1 MPKRHYVLAIACY
14 LAIPV
19 LVIAGRTLFSLID
32 PEIARGHA
40 DYVRNYR
47 LLDLARV
54 GGLRASWFLA
64 LILFI
69 MTCYYI
75 LVSRQRSLGWLA
87 LAAAG
92 PFGLIAITM
101 LSDRSPDVEDRH
113 QQFVR
118 QLKMHW
124 RIPLEIALFFGVCYV
139 AYEAMV
145 VKRDLMISYESFTSG
160 VPVETI
166 VAIQN
171 ESSGMWAFSE
181 GNETMYLIGLT
192 YLLLPF
198 LFNLVSRRLK
208 SASRF
213 RSRC

>member
-19 LVIAGRTLFSLID
+19 LVIAGGTLFSLID

-54 GGLRASWFLA
+54 GALRASWFLA

-75 LVSRQRSLGWLA
+75 LASRQCSLGWLA

-92 PFGLIAITM
+92 PFGLIAMTM
-101 LSDRSPDVEDRH
+101 LPDRSPDVEDRH
-113 QQFVR
+113 QQFIR

-139 AYEAMV
+139 AYEAVV
-145 VKRDLMISYESFTSG
+145 VKRDLMIRYESFTTG

-181 GNETMYLIGLT
+181 GNEMMYLIGLT

-198 LFNLVSRRLK
+198 LFNLVTQRLK
-208 SASRF
+208 SRTSGLG
-213 RSRC
+213 